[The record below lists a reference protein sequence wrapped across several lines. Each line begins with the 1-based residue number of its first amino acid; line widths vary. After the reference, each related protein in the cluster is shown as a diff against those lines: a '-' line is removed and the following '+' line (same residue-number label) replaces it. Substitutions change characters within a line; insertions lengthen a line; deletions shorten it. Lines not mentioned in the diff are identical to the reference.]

1 MKRSRNPELTRQ
13 KILQATHRVL
23 RAGGYLT
30 RFSLDAV
37 AEEAGV
43 SKGGLLHHFGSKDAL
58 LEAAAQ
64 EAIERF
70 EARIALQTMHGQQT
84 AGEFTRAYI
93 ETVLGEGHDQHAEFS
108 PILLSYLRTAE
119 AGTRFD
125 FWQQQ
130 SAQDGLPLA
139 LATIIRLA
147 VDGLI
152 YTEMI
157 DNAPVD
163 EVFREQLRE
172 QLLTLVELALKA
184 QDDAAI

>member
-1 MKRSRNPELTRQ
+1 MKRSRNPELTRK

-23 RAGGYLT
+23 HAGGYLT

-43 SKGGLLHHFGSKDAL
+43 SKGGLLHHFGSKDEL

-64 EAIERF
+64 DAIERF
-70 EARIALQTMHGQQT
+70 EARIAMRTMHGQQT
-84 AGEFTRAYI
+84 AGAFTRAYI
-93 ETVLGEGHDQHAEFS
+93 EVVLGEGHDQHAEFS

-125 FWQQQ
+125 FWQRQ
-130 SAQDGLPLA
+130 SAQDGLNIP

-163 EVFREQLRE
+163 EDFRQQLRK
-172 QLLTLVELALKA
+172 QLLALVDLAL
-184 QDDAAI
+184 QGGD